1 MGFKVI
7 LLLDEYS
14 DLRKR
19 LEIAGRSCRA
29 ADSEETALDILDGP
43 EGNAV
48 ESMIICCGVC
58 GGKGTAAIRMFAMRR
73 SELRIVAMVDRSEP
87 ELSAAALAAGAEAVL
102 KHPFETSQLIETLAE
117 FDAERPAARESAP
130 DPFAHL
136 VAENTLARRAV
147 EEARQA
153 AESSIPVL
161 IYGESGVGKEV
172 FAGAI
177 HRASPRKSGPFIAV
191 NCGALPEGL
200 IESILFGH
208 ERGAFTGAVE
218 KRVGKFVQAKGGVL
232 FLDEIGELSPE
243 AQVKLLR
250 AVQEGEVDPIGG
262 ARPVRTD
269 VRLIA
274 ATNRDL
280 EVAIAEGRF
289 REDLFYRIGVFVMTL
304 PPLRDRREDII
315 PLARR
320 FAKRFAAEEKRP
332 TISLSVE
339 AETMLMD
346 APWPGNIRQLENAV
360 HRAVVVSRGGRLV
373 AEDFAIPPGA
383 APPTPAALQEDRFFQ
398 SNGHIR
404 TMEEIEAAAFEAALE
419 RYGGSMSEVARR
431 LGISRSTLYR
441 RLREEA
447 A

>member
-1 MGFKVI
+1 MI
-7 LLLDEYS
+7 LLLGECG
-14 DLRKR
+14 DLQER
-19 LEIAGRSCRA
+19 LDLAGRSYRPA
-29 ADSEETALDILDGP
+29 VSEEAALDILDGP
-43 EGNAV
+43 EGGAIECV
-48 ESMIICCGVC
+48 IVCCGVC
-58 GGKGTAAIRMFAMRR
+58 GGKGTAAIRLLAMRR
-73 SELRIVAMVDRSEP
+73 RELRIVAMVDRSEP
-87 ELSAAALAAGAEAVL
+87 ELSAAALASGAAAIL
-102 KHPFETSQLIETLAE
+102 KHPFETPQLIETLAE
-117 FDAERPAARESAP
+117 FDTDRPPVHNRAA
-130 DPFAHL
+130 DPFAIL
-136 VAENTLARRAV
+136 VAENALARRAID
-147 EEARQA
+147 EARQA

-177 HRASPRKSGPFIAV
+177 HGASARAGGPFVAV

-200 IESILFGH
+200 VESILFGH

-262 ARPVRTD
+262 ARAVRTD

-280 EVAIAEGRF
+280 EGAIAEGRF
-289 REDLFYRIGVFVMTL
+289 REDLFYRIGVFILTL
-304 PPLRDRREDII
+304 PPLRERREDII

-320 FAKRFAAEEKRP
+320 FAKRFAAAEKRP
-332 TISLSVE
+332 VVGLSPEVE
-339 AETMLMD
+339 RLLKE

-360 HRAVVVSRGGRLV
+360 HRAVVVSGGDQLEV
-373 AEDFAIPPGA
+373 DDFVIPSAAATA
-383 APPTPAALQEDRFFQ
+383 APAAEREDRFFLG
-398 SNGHIR
+398 NGHIR
-404 TMEEIEAAAFEAALE
+404 TMEEIEAAALEAALE

-441 RLREEA
+441 KLRGEA